1 MFKKVT
7 ICCCVATILALV
19 FGVAV
24 QPAHAIKA
32 FSDEF
37 NAKYVKKDSK
47 EKKDVEFA
55 KLVAET
61 KCNVCHLGKSKKDRN
76 PYGVELSKLLD
87 KKADKD
93 NKDKIKSVYEKVE
106 KLPVNPKDKKS
117 PTFGDLI
124 KAGKLPGGKPVE
136 EKKEASSEN

>member
-1 MFKKVT
+1 MRKKVT

-24 QPAHAIKA
+24 QPVHAIKP
-32 FSDEF
+32 FSVEF
-37 NAKYVKKDSK
+37 LGKYVKEDSK
-47 EKKDVEFA
+47 EKKDQDFA
-55 KLVAET
+55 KLIAET

-93 NKDKIKSVYEKVE
+93 NKDKIQSVLAKVE

-117 PTFGDLI
+117 PTFGDVI
-124 KAGKLPGGKPVE
+124 KAGKLPGGKPA
-136 EKKEASSEN
+136 EKKTAG